1 VTPPDDLALARAKRT
16 GEAPRGFCPVCLRE
30 GKGLIRFREHDMEQL
45 LRCSLKNTNKE
56 PA

>member
-1 VTPPDDLALARAKRT
+1 MTPPDDLALARAKRT
-16 GEAPRGFCPVCLRE
+16 GEVPRGFCPVCLRE